1 MMADVLQG
9 IEDCCIERLTQ
20 KLHSM
25 GKFTN
30 KKYVEIKNYS
40 KFVSIYRG
48 FFDLKSQW
56 EENGSDL
63 QKSWLNYVDMI
74 DILLKT
80 HYAVWSRNW
89 YLLLSYISAII
100 PLVFGYDNINYVGY
114 LAAMFAGMSTR
125 NYDYPEIYQE
135 FVAEILLG
143 SWAVLENSVLLVNSH
158 LC

>member
-9 IEDCCIERLTQ
+9 IEDCCIESLTQ

-25 GKFTN
+25 VKFTN

-80 HYAVWSRNW
+80 HYAV
-89 YLLLSYISAII
+89 
-100 PLVFGYDNINYVGY
+100 
-114 LAAMFAGMSTR
+114 
-125 NYDYPEIYQE
+125 
-135 FVAEILLG
+135 
-143 SWAVLENSVLLVNSH
+143 
-158 LC
+158 

>member
-9 IEDCCIERLTQ
+9 IEDCCIESLTQ

-48 FFDLKSQW
+48 FFDLKS
-56 EENGSDL
+56 DL

-80 HYAVWSRNW
+80 HYAV
-89 YLLLSYISAII
+89 
-100 PLVFGYDNINYVGY
+100 
-114 LAAMFAGMSTR
+114 
-125 NYDYPEIYQE
+125 
-135 FVAEILLG
+135 
-143 SWAVLENSVLLVNSH
+143 
-158 LC
+158 